1 MRRGPVATDFHW
13 VGIAGGVGL
22 AISVV
27 FSSLLRL
34 PRGPFVLVH
43 AVATFALAAL
53 FLHRSRAH
61 LARPGRRGPAAAV
74 AVGLLL
80 GGILVMGVVS
90 GPGGASPT
98 ATRLLAALG
107 WYGVVYG
114 IVDALLLTIIPVLAV
129 GVRSAPA
136 GTVGQRLRWGGVA
149 LGASLLVTALYHAG
163 FAEYRG
169 AALVQPLIGN
179 TVVTAGYLLTGHPA
193 TPLLAHVLMH
203 GAAVIHGMEATTQLP
218 PHY

>member
-1 MRRGPVATDFHW
+1 

-22 AISVV
+22 AISAV

-43 AVATFALAAL
+43 AVATVALAAL
-53 FLHRSRAH
+53 FLGRFKSQ

-74 AVGLLL
+74 VVGLLL
-80 GGILVMGVVS
+80 GAILVQGVVS
-90 GPGGASPT
+90 GPGGASQT
-98 ATRLLAALG
+98 ATRLVAALG
-107 WYGVVYG
+107 WYGLVYG
-114 IVDALLLTIIPVLAV
+114 MADALLLTIIPVLAV
-129 GVRSAPA
+129 GVRSGPG
-136 GTVGQRLRWGGVA
+136 GTIGERLRWDGVA
-149 LGASLLVTALYHAG
+149 LGASLFVTALYHAG

-179 TVVTAGYLLTGHPA
+179 TVVTVGYLLTRHPT

-203 GAAVIHGMEATTQLP
+203 GAAVVHGMEATTQLP

>member
-1 MRRGPVATDFHW
+1 MRRGPAATAFNW
-13 VGIAGGVGL
+13 VGVAGGVGL
-22 AISVV
+22 AISLV
-27 FSSLLRL
+27 FSSLLHL

-53 FLHRSRAH
+53 FLDRSEAH

-90 GPGGASPT
+90 GPEGASPT
-98 ATRLLAALG
+98 ATRLVAALG

-114 IVDALLLTIIPVLAV
+114 IADALLLTIIPVRAV
-129 GVRSAPA
+129 GARSGPA
-136 GTVGQRLRWGGVA
+136 GTISERLRWGGVA

-179 TVVTAGYLLTGHPA
+179 TVVTVGYLLTGHPA